1 MNFANL
7 TKKVS
12 SEQTALLIIDM
23 QKDYCC
29 EGGVF
34 HRTGFDVEIA
44 KSLAIRLNIFLNQAR
59 KVLKHIVH
67 LKMTKLACLSSPA
80 ALEHYQRLGI
90 ERHYDPAYSDFYEV
104 VPVEGELV
112 IPKYRHSGFVS
123 TYLEHFLRI
132 GNVKTLILT
141 GLATNVCI
149 ESTARDGFAR
159 DYHIVVPE
167 DLTEGTSN
175 EAKKWSLINIDS
187 FFGEIVKSE
196 DLLHCWGIKG

>member
-1 MNFANL
+1 MDLANL
-7 TKKVS
+7 TRKVTP
-12 SEQTALLIIDM
+12 EQTVLLIVDM

-29 EGGVF
+29 EGGIF

-44 KSLAIRLNIFLNQAR
+44 KALAIRLNLFLNQAR
-59 KVLKHIVH
+59 KALTYIVH
-67 LKMTKLACLSSPA
+67 LKMTKIACLGSPA
-80 ALEHYQRLGI
+80 ALEHYQRKGI
-90 ERHYDPAYSDFYEV
+90 ERQYDSSYSDFYEV
-104 VPVEGELV
+104 LPIEGELV

-132 GNVKTLILT
+132 NNIKTLILT
-141 GLATNVCI
+141 GLATNICI

-167 DLTEGTSN
+167 DLTEGTSP

-187 FFGEIVKSE
+187 FFGEIVKSN
-196 DLLHCWGIKG
+196 DLLCCWSIV

>member
-1 MNFANL
+1 MDFSNL
-7 TKKVS
+7 TRKVAP
-12 SEQTALLIIDM
+12 EQTALFIVDM

-29 EGGVF
+29 EGGIF

-44 KSLAIRLNIFLNQAR
+44 KALAIRLNLFLNQAR
-59 KVLKHIVH
+59 KALKHIVH
-67 LKMTKLACLSSPA
+67 LKMTKIASLSSPA
-80 ALEHYQRLGI
+80 ALEHYQRQGI
-90 ERHYDPAYSDFYEV
+90 ERHYDPSYSDFYEV
-104 VPVEGELV
+104 LPIEGELV
-112 IPKYRHSGFVS
+112 IPKYRHSGFIS
-123 TYLEHFLRI
+123 TYMEQFLRI

-167 DLTEGTSN
+167 DLTEGTSP

-187 FFGEIVKSE
+187 FFGEIVKSS
-196 DLLHCWGIKG
+196 DLLHCWGII

>member
-1 MNFANL
+1 MDL
-7 TKKVS
+7 TSLKNKVAL
-12 SEQTALLIIDM
+12 EQTALLVVDM

-29 EGGVF
+29 EGGIF
-34 HRTGFDVEIA
+34 HRTGYDVEIA
-44 KSLAIRLNIFLNQAR
+44 KALAIRLNLFLNQAR
-59 KVLKHIVH
+59 KALKCIVH
-67 LKMTKLACLSSPA
+67 LKMTKISCLSSPA
-80 ALEHYQRLGI
+80 ALEHYRRLGI

-104 VPVEGELV
+104 IPVEGELV
-112 IPKYRHSGFVS
+112 MPKYRHSGFVS

-132 GNVKTLILT
+132 RNIKTLILT

-167 DLTEGTSN
+167 DLTEGTSS

-187 FFGEIVKSE
+187 FFGEVVDSN
-196 DLLHCWGIKG
+196 DLLRCWGVEK

>member
-1 MNFANL
+1 MDL
-7 TKKVS
+7 TKLTRKVAP
-12 SEQTALLIIDM
+12 EQTALLIIDM

-44 KSLAIRLNIFLNQAR
+44 KALAMRLNVFLNHAR
-59 KVLKHIVH
+59 KMLKHIIH
-67 LKMTKLACLSSPA
+67 IKMTKIPCLSSPA

-104 VPVEGELV
+104 IPAEGELV

-123 TYLEHFLRI
+123 TYLEQFLRI
-132 GNVKTLILT
+132 SNVKTLILT

-167 DLTEGTSN
+167 DLTEGTSF
-175 EAKKWSLINIDS
+175 EAKKWSLININS
-187 FFGEIVKSE
+187 FFGEIIKSE
-196 DLLHCWGIKG
+196 DLLRCWGIV